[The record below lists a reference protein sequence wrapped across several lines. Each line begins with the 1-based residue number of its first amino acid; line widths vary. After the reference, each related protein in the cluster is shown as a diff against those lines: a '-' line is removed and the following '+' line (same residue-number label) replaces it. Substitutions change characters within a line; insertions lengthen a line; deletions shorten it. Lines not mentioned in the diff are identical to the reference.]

1 MIHADYGR
9 NSAGVLPCFLHEDD
23 KINRTA
29 YELLLGADASFFHQ
43 LFQTLKRFFSTVRVE
58 RADAAGMTS
67 VPELQQL
74 QGSAVPDF
82 PDQNPPGGVAH
93 TDFGKL
99 PHTDACQLR
108 C

>member
-9 NSAGVLPCFLHEDD
+9 NSACVLSCLLHEDD

-43 LFQTLKRFFSTVRVE
+43 LFQALKGFFSTVRVE

-67 VPELQQL
+67 IPELQQL
-74 QGSAVPDF
+74 QGSTVPDF
-82 PDQNPPGGVAH
+82 SNQNSPGGVAH